1 MANHPFSRCVSQG
14 VAASLMVLCCA
25 GLAAC
30 RGPNEQAG
38 REQDK
43 SAAELRGETY
53 SGSGPDQRIGEA
65 SDRAVA
71 ADQKLRTAQG
81 KVLEAHLKSSEVPTS
96 MRLVSMNSREQ
107 SEMLHRRAQAFWKAR
122 QAPCKNRRRLAH
134 PADCRASGLQSCPPG
149 G

>member
-14 VAASLMVLCCA
+14 VAASLMVLCCT

-53 SGSGPDQRIGEA
+53 SGSGPNQRIGEA

-81 KVLEAHLKSSEVPTS
+81 KVLEAQGLKIQRGADVDAA
-96 MRLVSMNSREQ
+96 RLDEQ
-107 SEMLHRRAQAFWKAR
+107 SRAIRNAAQA
-122 QAPCKNRRRLAH
+122 N
-134 PADCRASGLQSCPPG
+134 ASVLESEASAVQK
-149 G
+149 